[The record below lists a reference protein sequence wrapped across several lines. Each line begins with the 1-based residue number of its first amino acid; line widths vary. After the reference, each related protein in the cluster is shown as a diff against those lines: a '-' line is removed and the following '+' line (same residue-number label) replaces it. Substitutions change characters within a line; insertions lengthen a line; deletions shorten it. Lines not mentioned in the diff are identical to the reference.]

1 MKKVLVFFNAQS
13 VEMVETIKGV
23 TSIKRNYPNGEE
35 IHLKI
40 MLAGIH
46 SITGDHKEIYVA
58 SDRDISPEEIVA
70 AANKLL

>member
-13 VEMVETIKGV
+13 VEVVETIKGV

-46 SITGDHKEIYVA
+46 SITGDHTEIYVA